1 MKKALAIVMS
11 LALLLTG
18 MVFVSA
24 DADVTAT
31 VETVD
36 GPFSAG
42 DEIALAITITEW
54 ANAYATINISMPDY
68 DESLLEFDGFDSG
81 ADFSGALSSSGS
93 LGFALVASP
102 SSNREANKLK
112 SGEVCVMYFIAKT
125 DINVS
130 TPVSVVVTANGYT
143 TGSEDNWIANHA
155 LTVET
160 VDGGIFVEGGCTH
173 TGGTATCTAKAV
185 CSLCGEE
192 YGELDAENH
201 AGETEVRNAAA
212 ASCYQDGYTGDT
224 YCLDCGKM
232 IEEGQSIPA
241 TGNHVGAGDI
251 QYDETDHW
259 YNCGT
264 VGCGNLVNKA
274 PHEGGEATCNAKA
287 ECSVCGQEYG
297 DLNVQNHAGGTEVRN
312 AAEADCGNDGYT
324 GDTYCLGCD
333 ELLEEGQPIPAT
345 GNHTGGTATCNAK
358 AECSVCGKEYGDKNA
373 NNHAGG
379 TEVRNASAT
388 YSGDTYCLGCDTKIA
403 DGHAIAPNMGYAIV
417 SSVTAS
423 KGDEVTLTVSLGE
436 NTAVGAYEATLK
448 FNDTKLELVELTGGT
463 GFMASFPNKSALL
476 VTGFSLTDVTSG
488 TFLTAKFKVLA
499 TSGQTEVD
507 VEFNN
512 TAKADTTLLTMQVT
526 PGVVTIEGSGQE
538 CTHEGETE
546 VRGAV
551 AASCYEDGYTGDI
564 YCLDCGEM
572 IEEGETIPATGN
584 HVGTGNYEYDETDHW
599 ITCDTVGCGNQTN
612 KAPHEG
618 GTATCSVKA
627 ECEIC
632 GAEYGELDDEN
643 HVGETEVRG
652 ASDASCFEDGYTGD
666 TYCLDCGEKI
676 AEGRPIPATGE
687 HVGDGEYQ
695 YDDEYHW
702 LGCETVGCGNQ
713 VDKAAH
719 EGGTATCSAK
729 AECEVCGAEYGAL
742 DAENHVGETEVRNAA
757 EADCGNDGYTGDTY
771 CLDCGEMIEEGQP
784 IPATGNH
791 TGGEATCNAKAE
803 CSVCGQEYGDL
814 NVQNHVGGTE
824 VRNAAE
830 ADCGNDGYT
839 GDTYCL
845 GCDELLEEGEPIPA
859 TGNHTG
865 GEATCQDKA
874 ECEVCGQ
881 EYGEKDA
888 DNHVGSA
895 TGEYES
901 DENNHWFVCECG
913 EDVQPAAH
921 TGGEATCK
929 AKAECEVCGAEYG
942 DINANNHKGETEVR
956 GAVPASCYEEGYTGD
971 TYCLDC
977 DEMIEEGEVIPA
989 TGNHVGNGD
998 YQYDETDHWKDCDTV
1013 GCGNKVNKAPHEG
1026 GEATCQDKAVCEVCG
1041 AEYGEKDADNHFGGE
1056 ATCSAKA
1063 VCEGC
1068 GEEYGEVDADNH
1080 VNTEERDGDI
1090 WCNDCGEMV
1099 EEGEPLPP
1107 TSTDVETPTDPTVPP
1122 TGDAS
1127 AVAVAG
1133 AVCLAAAAAFVFMK
1147 KRG

>member
-1 MKKALAIVMS
+1 MKKTLAIVMA
-11 LALLLTG
+11 LALMLTCF
-18 MVFVSA
+18 VNVSA
-24 DADVTAT
+24 TADVTAT

-54 ANAYATINISMPDY
+54 ANAYATINITMPEY

-112 SGEVCVMYFIAKT
+112 SGEVCVLYFIAKT

-143 TGSEDNWIANHA
+143 SGSEDNWIANHA
-155 LTVET
+155 LTVEN
-160 VDGGIFVEGGCTH
+160 VSGGINFAHNC
-173 TGGTATCTAKAV
+173 A
-185 CSLCGEE
+185 
-192 YGELDAENH
+192 
-201 AGETEVRNAAA
+201 
-212 ASCYQDGYTGDT
+212 
-224 YCLDCGKM
+224 
-232 IEEGQSIPA
+232 P
-241 TGNHVGAGDI
+241 AGDI

-259 YNCGT
+259 YNC
-264 VGCGNLVNKA
+264 A
-274 PHEGGEATCNAKA
+274 
-287 ECSVCGQEYG
+287 
-297 DLNVQNHAGGTEVRN
+297 
-312 AAEADCGNDGYT
+312 
-324 GDTYCLGCD
+324 
-333 ELLEEGQPIPAT
+333 
-345 GNHTGGTATCNAK
+345 
-358 AECSVCGKEYGDKNA
+358 
-373 NNHAGG
+373 
-379 TEVRNASAT
+379 
-388 YSGDTYCLGCDTKIA
+388 
-403 DGHAIAPNMGYAIV
+403 
-417 SSVTAS
+417 
-423 KGDEVTLTVSLGE
+423 
-436 NTAVGAYEATLK
+436 
-448 FNDTKLELVELTGGT
+448 
-463 GFMASFPNKSALL
+463 
-476 VTGFSLTDVTSG
+476 
-488 TFLTAKFKVLA
+488 
-499 TSGQTEVD
+499 
-507 VEFNN
+507 
-512 TAKADTTLLTMQVT
+512 
-526 PGVVTIEGSGQE
+526 
-538 CTHEGETE
+538 
-546 VRGAV
+546 
-551 AASCYEDGYTGDI
+551 
-564 YCLDCGEM
+564 
-572 IEEGETIPATGN
+572 
-584 HVGTGNYEYDETDHW
+584 
-599 ITCDTVGCGNQTN
+599 TVGCGNQLQ
-612 KAPHEG
+612 KAPH
-618 GTATCSVKA
+618 T
-627 ECEIC
+627 
-632 GAEYGELDDEN
+632 
-643 HVGETEVRG
+643 
-652 ASDASCFEDGYTGD
+652 
-666 TYCLDCGEKI
+666 
-676 AEGRPIPATGE
+676 
-687 HVGDGEYQ
+687 
-695 YDDEYHW
+695 
-702 LGCETVGCGNQ
+702 
-713 VDKAAH
+713 
-719 EGGTATCSAK
+719 GGTATCSAK

-742 DAENHVGETEVRNAA
+742 DAENHVGQTEVRNAA

-771 CLDCGEMIEEGQP
+771 CLGCNGLLEEGQP

-989 TGNHVGNGD
+989 TGNHVGTGD